1 MNSTGRDPD
10 PAFERLVARGL
21 AQETDRSGRACPDA
35 DLLAAWFDHA
45 LSPPER
51 ERVEAHVSS
60 CESCQQIVAAL
71 ARSEPEVIRAAPL
84 PAPARPWHW
93 HWRWVVPLATAVLV
107 VVVGSRTL
115 ISPGPTG
122 GPATPSEQAPPAEAR
137 RARAGE
143 QTLQTPKPPA
153 TPQAVEQAPPGE
165 RTATAPPGAPAES
178 LAANRPAP
186 AQAAASPGAAAPVTM
201 AVPAAPPPPASPA
214 APIGEVARLAP
225 PPAAAGAQQGMEAAA
240 QADAMK
246 VSEAAAARSIVA
258 GPSVSWRFGR
268 DGRIEK
274 SIDRGQS
281 WELQSSGVATGLADA
296 SAPTDRV
303 CWIVGARGVVVR
315 TVDGRTWR
323 RVTPPTGADLVAVH
337 ARSDLSATV
346 TASDRAEYETADG
359 GATWRRR

>member
-60 CESCQQIVAAL
+60 CESCQQILAAL

-93 HWRWVVPLATAVLV
+93 HWRWAVPLATAVLV
-107 VVVGSRTL
+107 VIVGSRTL

-122 GPATPSEQAPPAEAR
+122 GLPTPSEQAR
-137 RARAGE
+137 RAE
-143 QTLQTPKPPA
+143 P
-153 TPQAVEQAPPGE
+153 V
-165 RTATAPPGAPAES
+165 
-178 LAANRPAP
+178 AANPPAP
-186 AQAAASPGAAAPVTM
+186 ARTAASPQAASPVTM
-201 AVPAAPPPPASPA
+201 AVPAASRPPASPA
-214 APIGEVARLAP
+214 APRSEVARLAP
-225 PPAAAGAQQGMEAAA
+225 PPAAGAAPAALGAAPPAGAGTRAEGQVADMAGREPDPRSGQQVMKTAAPPGP
-240 QADAMK
+240 MK
-246 VSEAAAARSIVA
+246 ASDVAAARSIVS
-258 GPSVSWRFGR
+258 GPSVSWRFGP
-268 DGRIEK
+268 DGLIEK

-281 WELQSSGVATGLADA
+281 WEIQSSGVTTVLSDA

-303 CWIVGARGVVVR
+303 CWIVGAGGVVVR

-323 RVTPPTGADLVAVH
+323 RVRPPTGADLVAVH
-337 ARSDLSATV
+337 AWSDLSATV